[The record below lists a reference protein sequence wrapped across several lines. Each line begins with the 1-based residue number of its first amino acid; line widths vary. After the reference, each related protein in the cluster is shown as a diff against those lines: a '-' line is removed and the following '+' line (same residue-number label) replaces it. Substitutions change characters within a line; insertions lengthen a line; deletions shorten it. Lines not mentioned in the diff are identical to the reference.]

1 MIYATFGYPLRWVI
15 ATYDVD
21 GLAVDA
27 DALPTAAMRF
37 NGAASSQ
44 IPTITKRAATTG
56 LYDASCAIDLPLTQG
71 DIIEALVSVIIDG
84 KTYQRVYEWAVVDR
98 PSTNT
103 IAAAVRAWL
112 PEIARLDETISSRL
126 ASASYTAPDNDGIGA
141 AKTAAEQVQSRLT
154 AARAG
159 YLDKLNV
166 TGSLSTFDPQSH
178 TVTLGQ
184 PFPEHFASLSIDSDG
199 RVTTANPAAVV
210 GSLHTAQDVANLILA
225 SPANKLLT
233 NANGEVVASNMR
245 GTDGA
250 LTAAA
255 YTAPN
260 NSAIAAIKAKTD
272 NLPASPASTADVQ
285 INFDPTI
292 TVHPTVL
299 SSESVTAIAAP
310 ILAAIDELETSTAAP
325 SVDAI
330 AQRLLVDPANKLLTD
345 ASGYVISANV
355 GEGNGQYQISMTITA
370 GGSGVENV
378 LITIPGTSRRYL
390 TDAFGRTNIPAD
402 DGTYNLRITPPPGYE
417 PVDDVTVTVAGSD
430 QQVPIELVARPI
442 VIQPPVGT
450 CVLTVRVA
458 SQSGSTLAGI
468 PITAKL
474 PKGYTVTADTL
485 NLNTIESQSTDSDGL
500 ATLILLRN
508 QPYDL
513 TAKRLDQGAVTL
525 RIQTPDAE
533 QATLS
538 QVIQV

>member
-27 DALPTAAMRF
+27 DAVPTAAMRF

-44 IPTITKRAATTG
+44 IPMITKRAATTG
-56 LYDASCAIDLPLTQG
+56 LYDASCVINLALTQG
-71 DIIEALVSVIIDG
+71 DIIEALVSVVIDG

-98 PSTNT
+98 PSTQT
-103 IAAAVRAWL
+103 IAAAVRTWL
-112 PEIARLDETISSRL
+112 PEVARIDEPVSSRL
-126 ASASYTAPDNDGIGA
+126 ASASYTAPDNAGIGA
-141 AKTAAEQVQSRLT
+141 AKTAAEQVASRLT
-154 AARAG
+154 AARAA

-166 TGSLSTFDPQSH
+166 AGNLSTFDPQTH
-178 TVTLGQ
+178 TVTLAQ
-184 PFPEHFASLSIDSDG
+184 QFPEHFESLAIDAGG

-225 SPANKLLT
+225 SPANKLVT
-233 NANGEVVASNMR
+233 NASGEVIASNMR

-250 LTAAA
+250 LTAVA

-260 NSAIAAIKAKTD
+260 NAAIAAIKAKTD

-299 SSESVTAIAAP
+299 SPESVTAIAAP
-310 ILAAIDELETSTAAP
+310 ILAAIDELETGTAAP

-330 AQRLLVDPANKLLTD
+330 AERLLVAPANKLLTD
-345 ASGYVISANV
+345 ANGYVIAANIS
-355 GEGNGQYQISMTITA
+355 EGTGQYQITVAVTV
-370 GGSGVENV
+370 GEVGVENV
-378 LITIPGTSRRYL
+378 LITIPGTLRRYL
-390 TDAFGRTNIPAD
+390 TDAFGVARIPAD
-402 DGTYNLRITPPPGYE
+402 SGTYDLRITPPLGYE
-417 PVDDVTVTVAGSD
+417 PVEDLTVTINGSD

-442 VIQPPVGT
+442 VIQPPTGT
-450 CVLTVRVA
+450 CALTMRVA
-458 SQSGSTLAGI
+458 SQSGTTLAGI
-468 PITAKL
+468 PIVAKL
-474 PKGYTVTADTL
+474 PKGYAVTSDTL
-485 NLNTIESQSTDSDGL
+485 NLNTTESQSTDSDGL